1 MIELLLEV
9 VGEFLIQ
16 VVVETLIQLGFHSLV
31 APFRRTPNPWV
42 AAFGYT
48 MFGAILGGISLF
60 AFPSN
65 LAPPSWR
72 VMNLFIT
79 PVAVGVVVALLGKR
93 RVKRGGQPMLRI
105 DRFSYGYLFALSLG
119 LVRFQFAA

>member
-16 VVVETLIQLGFHSLV
+16 VVVETLIQLGFHSLA
-31 APFRRTPNPWV
+31 APFKKTPNPWV
-42 AAFGYT
+42 AAAGYT
-48 MFGAILGGISLF
+48 MFGAILGGISLL
-60 AFPSN
+60 AFPTN

-72 VMNLFIT
+72 VMNLVIT
-79 PVAVGVVVALLGKR
+79 PVAVGVIVALLGKR
-93 RVKRGGQPMLRI
+93 RVKRGQSMLRI

>member
-16 VVVETLIQLGFHSLV
+16 VVVETFIQLGFHSLA
-31 APFRRTPNPWV
+31 APFKRTPNPWM
-42 AAFGYT
+42 AAAGYT

-60 AFPSN
+60 AFPAN
-65 LAPPSWR
+65 LVPPSWR
-72 VMNLFIT
+72 VMNLVIT
-79 PVAVGVVVALLGKR
+79 PVAVGVIVALLGKR
-93 RVKRGGQPMLRI
+93 RVKRGQSLLRI

>member
-16 VVVETLIQLGFHSLV
+16 VVVETLIQLGFHSLA

-48 MFGAILGGISLF
+48 MFGAILGGISLL
-60 AFPSN
+60 AFPAN

-72 VMNLFIT
+72 VMNLVIT
-79 PVAVGVVVALLGKR
+79 PVAVGVIVALLGKR
-93 RVKRGGQPMLRI
+93 RVKRGQSMLGI

>member
-16 VVVETLIQLGFHSLV
+16 VVVETLIQLGFHSLA
-31 APFRRTPNPWV
+31 APFKRTPNPWM
-42 AAFGYT
+42 AAAGYT
-48 MFGAILGGISLF
+48 MFGAIFGGISLY
-60 AFPSN
+60 AFPTN

-72 VMNLFIT
+72 VINLVIT
-79 PVAVGVVVALLGKR
+79 PVAVGVIVALLGKR
-93 RVKRGGQPMLRI
+93 RVKRGQPTLRI

>member
-16 VVVETLIQLGFHSLV
+16 VVVEALIQLGFHSLA
-31 APFRRTPNPWV
+31 APFKQTPNPWM
-42 AAFGYT
+42 AAAGYT
-48 MFGAILGGISLF
+48 MFGAILGGFSLY
-60 AFPSN
+60 AFPAN
-65 LAPPSWR
+65 FAPPSWR
-72 VMNLFIT
+72 VMNLVIT
-79 PVAVGVVVALLGKR
+79 PFAVGVIVALLGKR
-93 RVKRGGQPMLRI
+93 RVKRGQPTLRI